1 MAQLS
6 EATGVTVPSIKFYLR
21 EGLLPPGERTSA
33 NQATYGDEHVA
44 RLRFI
49 RALIDVGGLSVAT
62 ARDVLAAVDTPD
74 MPLSYVFGVAQ
85 RSISETSLFAPV
97 EPATDGARAADAL
110 IDRMGWHV
118 HTENPGRQGVARV
131 LDTMVQLDRR
141 DIFDDLDE
149 YARAAEAIARADL
162 ASVARRSEVGDM
174 AETVVVGTV
183 LGDALVS
190 ALRRIA
196 QEHVSFELFPAPPAD
211 QKFTT
216 YEGIDPC

>member
-21 EGLLPPGERTSA
+21 EGLLAAGERTSA
-33 NQATYGDEHVA
+33 NQASYGDEHVA

-62 ARDVLAAVDTPD
+62 AGEVLAAVDTPD

-85 RSISETSLFAPV
+85 RSISDTTLFAAV
-97 EPATDGARAADAL
+97 DPATDGTRAADAL
-110 IDRMGWHV
+110 IERMGWHV
-118 HTENPGRQGVARV
+118 HPENPGRQGVARV
-131 LDTMVQLDRR
+131 LDTLARLDRT
-141 DIFDDLDE
+141 DIFSDLDE
-149 YARAAEAIARADL
+149 YARAAEIVARADL
-162 ASVARRSEVGDM
+162 ASVARRGEVGDM

-196 QEHVSFELFPAPPAD
+196 QEHVSFELFPAPPTAH
-211 QKFTT
+211 
-216 YEGIDPC
+216 EGIEPC